1 MQAGFVS
8 DDAAFP
14 DAQGFADHYRLM
26 GLRQAIEVQT
36 ALILAVLGQSADG
49 GEAAFDVGPTS
60 GGLVALIIGH
70 DTEQIA
76 GTIGVDMAKRAVNG
90 PVAFT
95 AFTRIISRFNAGSEA
110 SRAASNSLSEARSSS
125 TADRSYSDTT
135 HTSCPHRVIRRL
147 TATLTCARESVFD
160 SLDARPSSQTA
171 PSPLRTEYS
180 AMADLRAR
188 ATLWTG
194 FDRLTTGAPDGPR
207 CPLFA
212 MIIALFTLRST
223 GKIPAL
229 RFY

>member
-36 ALILAVLGQSADG
+36 ALILAVLGQSADC

-76 GTIGVDMAKRAVNG
+76 GTIAVDMAKRAVNG

-95 AFTRIISRFNAGSEA
+95 AFT
-110 SRAASNSLSEARSSS
+110 
-125 TADRSYSDTT
+125 AD
-135 HTSCPHRVIRRL
+135 H
-147 TATLTCARESVFD
+147 
-160 SLDARPSSQTA
+160 
-171 PSPLRTEYS
+171 
-180 AMADLRAR
+180 
-188 ATLWTG
+188 
-194 FDRLTTGAPDGPR
+194 
-207 CPLFA
+207 
-212 MIIALFTLRST
+212 IAL
-223 GKIPAL
+223 
-229 RFY
+229 